1 MYVIN
6 EDRLGPVKPQEAAT
20 KSAMA
25 VALVGALS
33 VLAMPTYADVED
45 NVDVLVCNER
55 FITFYAKPVGEDYA
69 LGRETVRRDKI
80 DGFSEVLAA
89 NSSDG
94 EHRVSV
100 RIVGLYGGQGLSVL
114 QIKGALYDD
123 LVACLN

>member
-1 MYVIN
+1 MYAIG
-6 EDRLGPVKPQEAAT
+6 EDRNGSVKPLEVAT
-20 KSAMA
+20 KSAMV
-25 VALVGALS
+25 VALVGSLS
-33 VLAMPTYADVED
+33 VLAMPAYADEED
-45 NVDVLVCNER
+45 KTNVLVCNER
-55 FITFYAKPVGEDYA
+55 FVTFYAKPVGEDYA

-94 EHRVSV
+94 EHRVSI
-100 RIVGLYGGQGLSVL
+100 RIVGRYGGEGLSVL